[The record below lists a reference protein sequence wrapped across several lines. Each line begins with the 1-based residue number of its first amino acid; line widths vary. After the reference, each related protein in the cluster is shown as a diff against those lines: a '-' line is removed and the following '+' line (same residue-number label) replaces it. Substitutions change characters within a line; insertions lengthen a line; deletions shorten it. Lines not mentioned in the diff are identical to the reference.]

1 MARDRSPSSSG
12 ASNSINSSS
21 ECSRRPHSIHIW
33 PIAVAS
39 LSARRSLA
47 DGVLAM
53 VDHKK
58 NERDS
63 DLEPG
68 AWERF
73 ERAVDAAVKSGP
85 KHRATP
91 KGEPAG
97 TEIEELK
104 RLLSKFP
111 DAAVEV
117 HRGLEGGLPLLRAKV
132 VPGATETANGKIV
145 GFELPE
151 WLKTHLSALRAR
163 DFDPDEVVGGPG

>member
-1 MARDRSPSSSG
+1 MKKGSANASETSSKPD
-12 ASNSINSSS
+12 
-21 ECSRRPHSIHIW
+21 EELHP
-33 PIAVAS
+33 
-39 LSARRSLA
+39 
-47 DGVLAM
+47 DGWA
-53 VDHKK
+53 
-58 NERDS
+58 
-63 DLEPG
+63 
-68 AWERF
+68 RF

-85 KHRATP
+85 KHRVAP
-91 KGEPAG
+91 RQE

-117 HRGLEGGLPLLRAKV
+117 RRGLEGGLPLLRAKV